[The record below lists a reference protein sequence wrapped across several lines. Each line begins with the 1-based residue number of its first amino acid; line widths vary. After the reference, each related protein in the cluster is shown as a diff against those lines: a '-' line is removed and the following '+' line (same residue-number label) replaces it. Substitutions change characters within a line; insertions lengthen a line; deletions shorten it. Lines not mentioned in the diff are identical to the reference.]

1 MFGQFIQV
9 SGDENESVS
18 YHLLHDV
25 NQLPVPFLLDETGRL
40 LTTGSLD
47 YERDSSYEIEVGA
60 WTEDDENVI
69 HSFIVEVLD
78 IYEAPF
84 DFNATSLKVAEDAPI
99 GSVVGQFIQVSGDE
113 NESVSYHLLHD
124 VNQLPV
130 PFLLDETG
138 RLLTTG
144 SLDYEK
150 IQVMKLKWVLGQK
163 MMKM

>member
-1 MFGQFIQV
+1 M

-18 YHLLHDV
+18 YHLLHDE

-40 LTTGSLD
+40 LTNGSLD

-124 VNQLPV
+124 ENQLPI
-130 PFLLDETG
+130 FFW
-138 RLLTTG
+138 
-144 SLDYEK
+144 
-150 IQVMKLKWVLGQK
+150 MKRAGC
-163 MMKM
+163 

>member
-1 MFGQFIQV
+1 M
-9 SGDENESVS
+9 
-18 YHLLHDV
+18 LDV
-25 NQLPVPFLLDETGRL
+25 YE
-40 LTTGSLD
+40 GS
-47 YERDSSYEIEVGA
+47 
-60 WTEDDENVI
+60 
-69 HSFIVEVLD
+69 
-78 IYEAPF
+78 F

-124 VNQLPV
+124 ENQLPV

-144 SLDYEK
+144 SLVERE
-150 IQVMKLKWVLGQK
+150 IQFMRLKWVLGQK